1 MNFSNSSANKDAAA
15 SCRLTKKQDSLA
27 ALPVIAINL
36 GSCPVIIL
44 MNTLVIFAIKTRR
57 PLQSNYNILLACLAA
72 TDMVVG
78 LVSQPLFIAQEIYYL
93 SGASLADYCD
103 FYKTAVFFYM
113 FPSVESL
120 LMLALLSIERY
131 IAMKYSLRYSS
142 LVTTPRLTIV
152 VFCSWIIS
160 VIPVIFHPIPATH
173 LFAKWFIYV
182 TVMPAILIIVYCHTT
197 VYFVS
202 RRHMKRIKTE
212 QLPSEGKTKFLEER
226 KAFKTTS
233 IIIALVFLSYVPIL
247 TYGILKDILRDIVVS
262 CVFLN
267 SLINPFVYC
276 WRKKDLRKVIVE
288 LLNIR
293 QKGGG

>member
-1 MNFSNSSANKDAAA
+1 MSPDEKA
-15 SCRLTKKQDSLA
+15 RQ
-27 ALPVIAINL
+27 PVIAMNL
-36 GSCPVIIL
+36 GSCPVIIF

-57 PLQSNYNILLACLAA
+57 SLQTNYNILLACLAA
-72 TDMVVG
+72 TDMIVG
-78 LVSQPLFIAQEIYYL
+78 LVSQPLFIAQEIYSL
-93 SGASLADYCD
+93 SGASLADYCY
-103 FYKTAVFFYM
+103 FYKTAVFFYI

-131 IAMKYSLRYSS
+131 IAMKFSLRYSS

-160 VIPVIFHPIPATH
+160 VIPVIFHPIPVTR
-173 LFAKWFIYV
+173 LLAKWFIYV

-202 RRHMKRIKTE
+202 RQHMNRIKTE

-247 TYGILKDILRDIVVS
+247 TYGILKDILRDIVLS

-267 SLINPFVYC
+267 PLLNPFVYC

-288 LLNIR
+288 LLSIR
-293 QKGGG
+293 QNGRG

>member
-1 MNFSNSSANKDAAA
+1 
-15 SCRLTKKQDSLA
+15 
-27 ALPVIAINL
+27 
-36 GSCPVIIL
+36 

-78 LVSQPLFIAQEIYYL
+78 LVSQPLFIAQEIYL

-160 VIPVIFHPIPATH
+160 VIPVIFHPIPATRS
-173 LFAKWFIYV
+173 FAKWFIYV
-182 TVMPAILIIVYCHTT
+182 TVVPAILIIVYCHTT

-233 IIIALVFLSYVPIL
+233 IIIALVFLSYVPAL
-247 TYGILKDILRDIVVS
+247 TYSILKDILRDIVLS
-262 CVFLN
+262 CAFLN
-267 SLINPFVYC
+267 SLLNPFVYC
-276 WRKKDLRKVIVE
+276 WRKKDLREVIME

-293 QKGGG
+293 QNGRG